1 MKLDVPPPEV
11 AHAGLRALQTIAA
24 ADGAIH
30 DMERSLLE
38 SVQSLL
44 LGTKHDLTGL
54 GLIGP
59 KELADAVPEGVFR
72 ERILRGCTLMALV
85 DGEASEEEEGVLEDY
100 AAALGVDVAPLKDFK
115 RILHGKLGL
124 LRIDIVRRSFIG
136 KRVGQHVQ
144 IKGIRGLA
152 EAAVAFRGGR
162 VEALAKRFQ
171 SLETYPEGT
180 LGKAYFDFVRGNE
193 FALPGEP
200 HGAPEPIVFH
210 DCVHVL
216 AGYDT
221 TPEEEVLAAA
231 FQAGFQQ
238 YDPFFSLLFVICQFH
253 LGIQISPIAGTDT
266 MKMQPATML
275 EAFVRGTKCT
285 RDLSDHWDP
294 WDHFSKTV
302 AELREEYSIDERVPP
317 PRS

>member
-1 MKLDVPPPEV
+1 MKLEVPPPEV
-11 AHAGLRALQTIAA
+11 AHAGLRALQTVAA
-24 ADGAIH
+24 ADGEMH
-30 DMERSLLE
+30 EMERGLIE

-44 LGTKHDLTGL
+44 LGTKHDVAAL

-59 KELADAVPEGVFR
+59 RELAEAVPKGIFR
-72 ERILRGCTLMALV
+72 ERIIRGCTLMALV
-85 DGEASEEEEGVLEDY
+85 DGDASEDEEGILDAFADALEIDN
-100 AAALGVDVAPLKDFK
+100 APLQDFK
-115 RILHGKLGL
+115 RILHRKLGL

-136 KRVGQHVQ
+136 KRVGQHVEV
-144 IKGIRGLA
+144 KGVRGLA
-152 EAAVAFRGGR
+152 EAAITFRGGR
-162 VEALAKRFQ
+162 IDALAKRYA

-180 LGKAYFDFVRGNE
+180 LGKAYFDFIRANE
-193 FALPGEP
+193 FSLPGEP

-216 AGYDT
+216 AGYET

-266 MKMQPATML
+266 MKMKPQTML
-275 EAFVRGTKCT
+275 EAFVRGTRCT
-285 RDLSDHWDP
+285 RDLSDAWDP
-294 WDHFSKTV
+294 WEHFSKTV
-302 AELREEYSIDERVPP
+302 AELRDEYAIDERA
-317 PRS
+317 R

>member
-24 ADGAIH
+24 SDGVMH
-30 DMERSLLE
+30 ELERGLLE
-38 SVQSLL
+38 SVQRLL
-44 LGTKHDLTGL
+44 LKTDLDVTQL

-59 KELADAVPEGVFR
+59 KELAATVPPGIFR
-72 ERILRGCTLMALV
+72 ERILRGCTLMSLV
-85 DGEASEEEEGVLEDY
+85 DGDASPDEEGMLEDY
-100 AAALGVDVAPLKDFK
+100 ARALEVDPAPLKDFK

-124 LRIDIVRRSFIG
+124 LRIDVVRRSFIG
-136 KRVGQHVQ
+136 KRVGQHVDL
-144 IKGIRGLA
+144 KGVRGLA
-152 EAAVAFRGGR
+152 EVAITFRGGR
-162 VEALAKRFQ
+162 VDALAKRYQ
-171 SLETYPEGT
+171 SLETYAEGT
-180 LGKAYFDFVRGNE
+180 LGKGYYDFVRANE

-200 HGAPEPIVFH
+200 YGAPEPIVFH

-253 LGIQISPIAGTDT
+253 LGIQISPIAGTET
-266 MKMQPATML
+266 MKMKPATML
-275 EAFVRGTKCT
+275 EAFVRGTQCT
-285 RDLSDHWDP
+285 RDLSDGWDP
-294 WDHFSKTV
+294 WEHFGRSL
-302 AELREEYSIDERVPP
+302 AELREEYAIDERVPA
-317 PRS
+317 RG